1 VGAVPHNLSV
11 LPGKVATFCLAKTR
25 MEPITEKEPRLW
37 TVSATHLPE
46 NSFTL
51 LPADADVKPT
61 GQLTRPHLGSAS
73 GKSLEPRRGLE
84 RGERQPGGAFR
95 KDTFVGADQHG
106 SITHWPFIGH
116 DKRAPP
122 NDFSE
127 GPACHVRRIP
137 IDNPL
142 AFHRARQA
150 CPSEG
155 FLGGTCLPRPPFDVG
170 SSIGVYRGL
179 KSRVESGAKAPHSME
194 CGDAEWTIQ
203 AWTADPTGGS
213 LRCCRGHS

>member
-1 VGAVPHNLSV
+1 MLVGAVPHNLSV

-61 GQLTRPHLGSAS
+61 GQLTRPHLGSAL

-84 RGERQPGGAFR
+84 RGERQAGGAFR
-95 KDTFVGADQHG
+95 KDPLVGADQHG
-106 SITHWPFIGH
+106 SITHWPFTGHDKRAPPTFRRDLLVRSAEFRSMTHWPCIGH

-122 NDFSE
+122 TFRRDLL
-127 GPACHVRRIP
+127 VRSAVWRWI
-137 IDNPL
+137 I
-142 AFHRARQA
+142 HW
-150 CPSEG
+150 
-155 FLGGTCLPRPPFDVG
+155 CLPGTEVPRRK
-170 SSIGVYRGL
+170 RG
-179 KSRVESGAKAPHSME
+179 
-194 CGDAEWTIQ
+194 
-203 AWTADPTGGS
+203 
-213 LRCCRGHS
+213 

>member
-1 VGAVPHNLSV
+1 MLVGAVPHNLSV

-61 GQLTRPHLGSAS
+61 GQLTRPHLGSAL

-84 RGERQPGGAFR
+84 RGERQAGGAFR
-95 KDTFVGADQHG
+95 KDPLVGADQHG
-106 SITHWPFIGH
+106 SITHWPFTGH

-122 NDFSE
+122 TL
-127 GPACHVRRIP
+127 RR
-137 IDNPL
+137 DVL
-142 AFHRARQA
+142 VT
-150 CPSEG
+150 SV
-155 FLGGTCLPRPPFDVG
+155 FLGGTCLSGPPFGVG

-213 LRCCRGHS
+213 LRCCGGHS